1 MKFYTSV
8 EQAGDTILVRGY
20 NEGRP
25 YQDRVKFNPTLFLP
39 SPEKSEWRTLDGK
52 YVRPVKQGTI
62 RDAKRFVQDHRD
74 IPDFDICGQTR
85 YVNQYLYEQYPDESM
100 SYDMGDIRVFTL
112 DIETRAENGFPDIE
126 SADQEILL
134 ISIKDSNTN
143 IISVF
148 GTKPYDHD
156 TKDGVHGDV
165 KYMHFS
171 SETAM
176 LNAFVHWWSS
186 NYPDV
191 ITGWNVQLFDMPY
204 IIRRINR
211 VVGEKES
218 RLISPWKNVYCRE
231 IYIKGRRQIAYDISG
246 IAVLDYLELYKKF
259 TYTNQESYRLDHI
272 AFVELG
278 EKKLDH
284 SEYDTFKEFYDND
297 WEKFVEYNIHDVR
310 LVDRLD
316 DKMKLLDLAITM
328 AYDARVNFEDVYS
341 QVRMWDNIIYVYL
354 ARQNIAI
361 PPKRES
367 NKDDQYIGAYVKEPI
382 PGIYDWV
389 VSFDLNSLYPHLIM
403 QYNLSPETLLP
414 GKRPSAQIDR
424 LLYKQESLDD
434 LKGCTVCANGTLYDT
449 TFQGFLPKLM
459 EKIYKERTIYKK
471 KMIAAKKQYEK
482 NPSVQL
488 KKEIARCNN
497 IQMARKIQLN
507 SAYGAIGNEHFRYYR
522 LEIAEAITTSGQLS
536 IRWIGNKMNEYLN
549 RILKTEGE
557 DYVIAS
563 DTDSMYLNLGPMVE
577 SVYKGR
583 EKTDESVVTF
593 LDKICNL
600 EFEKYIESSYQ
611 ELADYLNAYD
621 QKMVMARE
629 NIASKGIWT
638 AKKRY
643 ILDVWDSEGVRYE
656 KPKMKIMGL
665 ETQRSSTPQYFRDK
679 LLQAFKTIIKGTN
692 EDVLDYIDHVKEDT
706 RKQDPIDIA
715 FPRGVNGLEK
725 YKSNADIYVKGTP
738 IHVRGALL
746 YNYYVKQNK
755 VSHKYAPI
763 QEGEKIK
770 FLYLKEPNPIGENV
784 VSFMGTIPREFKV
797 DKYIDYNLQFN
808 KSFYEPLKNVLQCI
822 GWDAE
827 RRVSLLQF
835 F

>member
-536 IRWIGNKMNEYLN
+536 IRWIGNKMNAYLN

-665 ETQRSSTPQYFRDK
+665 ETQRSSTPQYFRNK
-679 LLQAFKTIIKGTN
+679 LLEAFKTIIKGTN

-746 YNYYVKQNK
+746 YNYYVRKNK

-770 FLYLKEPNPIGENV
+770 FLYLKQPNPIGENV